1 MKSIVAK
8 GQQVHIAYGT
18 KPSIKPCYLLI
29 KTLHSVISP
38 GTELSLIGISE
49 DREIPLGYSAVGEV
63 IECGEDVN
71 DYQKGDIVA
80 CYGAPYVGHSDC
92 LLVPTTLCA
101 KVPAGVEPKEAALAG
116 IGAIAIHALRIAK
129 LEFGE
134 TIVIV
139 GLGLLGQMIAKI
151 ANAAAYNVIAFD
163 IHAQR
168 ATMLHEETGIRSFS
182 TISEMESEI
191 AKCTN
196 NHGADA
202 VLLCAGGKRTTLTH
216 QSLEWVR
223 SQGKVVIVGDIEPD
237 FPRNLLFAKEAQILI
252 SRAGGP
258 GRYDQVYEKQA
269 IDYPYGYVR
278 WTEGRNIAEYLRL
291 VNDKR
296 INVQPFLKD
305 EVDFHDVPA
314 AFDELIRKKSTTL
327 TKIINYDRAYSMPFN

>member
-8 GQQVHIAYGT
+8 NQEVHIT
-18 KPSIKPCYLLI
+18 KRMKPTIKPSYLLI

-49 DREIPLGYSAVGEV
+49 DREITLGYSAVGV
-63 IECGEDVN
+63 VMECGDGVE
-71 DYQKGDIVA
+71 DYQIGDIVA

-101 KVPAGVEPKEAALAG
+101 KVPSGVKSEEAALAG

-151 ANAAAYNVIAFD
+151 ANAAAYNVITFD
-163 IHAQR
+163 IQAER
-168 ATMLHEETGIRSFS
+168 AAMLHEETSIRSFS

-191 AKCTN
+191 EQCTN
-196 NHGADA
+196 KYGADA
-202 VLLCAGGKRTTLTH
+202 VLLCAGGKRSSLTK
-216 QSLEWVR
+216 QSLEWIR
-223 SQGKVVIVGDIEPD
+223 HQGKVVIVGDIEPD

-258 GRYDQVYEKQA
+258 GRYDHVYEALA
-269 IDYPYGYVR
+269 IDYPYGYIR
-278 WTEGRNIAEYLRL
+278 WTEGRNVAEYLRL

-296 INVQPFLKD
+296 INVQSFLTD
-305 EVDFHDVPA
+305 EVNFQDAPA
-314 AFDELIRKKSTTL
+314 AYDELINKESTTL
-327 TKIINYDRAYSMPFN
+327 TKIINY

>member
-1 MKSIVAK
+1 MKSIVARSQK
-8 GQQVHIAYGT
+8 VHVIERMNPT
-18 KPSIKPCYLLI
+18 IKPSYLLI

-49 DREIPLGYSAVGEV
+49 DREIALGYSAVGSV
-63 IECGEDVN
+63 VKCGEGVD
-71 DYQKGDIVA
+71 DYQIGDIVA

-101 KVPAGVEPKEAALAG
+101 KVPSGVEPKEAALAG

-134 TIVIV
+134 TVVIV

-151 ANAAAYNVIAFD
+151 ANAAAYHVVAFD
-163 IHAQR
+163 IEAER
-168 ATMLHEETGIRSFS
+168 AAMLHEEASIRSFS
-182 TISEMESEI
+182 TIPEMESEI
-191 AKCTN
+191 KNGTKN
-196 NHGADA
+196 YGADA
-202 VLLCAGGKRTTLTH
+202 VLLCVGGKGSSLTN
-216 QSLEWVR
+216 QSLGWIR
-223 SQGKVVIVGDIEPD
+223 HQGKVVIVGDIEPD

-258 GRYDQVYEKQA
+258 GRYDQVYEGQA

-278 WTEGRNIAEYLRL
+278 WTEGRNVAEYLRL

-296 INVQPFLKD
+296 INVQLFLTD
-305 EVDFHDVPA
+305 EVDFRDVPA
-314 AFDELIRKKSTTL
+314 AYDDLINKKTMTL
-327 TKIINYDRAYSMPFN
+327 TKIINY

>member
-1 MKSIVAK
+1 MKSIVTRN
-8 GQQVHIAYGT
+8 QNVHIVECMKPAI
-18 KPSIKPCYLLI
+18 KPSYLLI

-49 DREIPLGYSAVGEV
+49 DRDITLGYSAVGV
-63 IECGEDVN
+63 VMECGEGVE

-101 KVPAGVEPKEAALAG
+101 KVPSGVEAKEAALAG

-134 TIVIV
+134 TIVII

-163 IHAQR
+163 IQAER
-168 ATMLHEETGIRSFS
+168 AAMLHEETSIRSFS
-182 TISEMESEI
+182 TIPEMESEI
-191 AKCTN
+191 EKCTKKY
-196 NHGADA
+196 GADA
-202 VLLCAGGKRTTLTH
+202 VLLCAGGKGSSLTN
-216 QSLEWVR
+216 QSLEWIR
-223 SQGKVVIVGDIEPD
+223 HQGKVVIVGDIEPD
-237 FPRNLLFAKEAQILI
+237 FPRSLLFAKEAQILI

-278 WTEGRNIAEYLRL
+278 WTEGRNVAEYLRL

-296 INVQPFLKD
+296 INVQSFLTD
-305 EVDFHDVPA
+305 EVDFQDAPA
-314 AFDELIRKKSTTL
+314 AYDELFNKKSTTL
-327 TKIINYDRAYSMPFN
+327 TKIINY

>member
-1 MKSIVAK
+1 MKSIVARSQK
-8 GQQVHIAYGT
+8 VHIIERT
-18 KPSIKPCYLLI
+18 KPMIKPSYLLI

-49 DREIPLGYSAVGEV
+49 EREITLGYSAVGV
-63 IECGEDVN
+63 VMECGEGVD

-101 KVPAGVEPKEAALAG
+101 KVPSGVEPEEAALAG

-134 TIVIV
+134 TVVIV

-151 ANAAAYNVIAFD
+151 ANAAAYNVVAFD
-163 IHAQR
+163 IQAER
-168 ATMLHEETGIRSFS
+168 AAMLHEETSIRSFS
-182 TISEMESEI
+182 TIPEMESEI
-191 AKCTN
+191 ENCTRKY
-196 NHGADA
+196 GADA
-202 VLLCAGGKRTTLTH
+202 VLLCAGGKRSSLTN

-223 SQGKVVIVGDIEPD
+223 QQGKVVIVGDIEPD

-258 GRYDQVYEKQA
+258 GRYDEAYEKQA

-278 WTEGRNIAEYLRL
+278 WTEGRNVAEYLRL
-291 VNDKR
+291 VKDKR
-296 INVQPFLKD
+296 INVQPFLTDQVGFKD
-305 EVDFHDVPA
+305 APA
-314 AFDELIRKKSTTL
+314 AYEELINKKSMSL
-327 TKIINYDRAYSMPFN
+327 TKIINYIV